1 MVLAADL
8 SARTGRIGW
17 DEASRIRALVAAA
30 GLPCLPPEDLGVEA
44 FLGHMAVDKKVVD
57 GRLRLILLEAL
68 GHAVVTD
75 DVDEASLR
83 RTLIAGNALCRGEQD
98 ERRQPP
104 PS

>member
-1 MVLAADL
+1 
-8 SARTGRIGW
+8 
-17 DEASRIRALVAAA
+17 
-30 GLPCLPPEDLGVEA
+30 
-44 FLGHMAVDKKVVD
+44 MAVDKKVVD